1 MLSSRLSSR
10 HFICARL
17 NSRPQ
22 SLISSGGNYDA
33 NNFGAKETIDDVP
46 CKWRLSDVRS
56 SMTFHMG
63 AMNYTT
69 TTPSSFRRNWN
80 NVFSKRYYLTC
91 GLEMKSRKCLLECI
105 ARFSTSVSSSSDTP
119 EIEVTVTTAESSQSN
134 NESDDEAEPR
144 SNFDETPQL
153 GSQSSSSPNLK
164 KTTEQEIEERILEI
178 QSKIRAQHRHAD
190 YASALTT
197 SKELLTISKD
207 HFGELHPATAS
218 AYNNVGLMN
227 KYLGNYVDAK
237 EAYHESLRIYGE
249 VCGKDHASYAAA
261 LSNLGML
268 ERGRVIESEAEES
281 DEEGKESEE
290 GAFAG
295 TDDNAAKAK
304 PKLSA
309 LERMQ
314 LNETAIE
321 YLDEAYRIRVA
332 ELGIHHPHTISSRSQ
347 LGSAM
352 AASVISE
359 RKGKLSGLVEG
370 ELRQLKTQKDVKD
383 AKELEEYVPIAV
395 ARAAAKSTSQSK
407 LSLRRWDAAED
418 HLRGA
423 LSTAVDN
430 PRGERVRPLE
440 YLPTGRDSGNA
451 SSINQ
456 KRQGLTLPSKN
467 DRPLSKKDKRKAG
480 KERKREKRRAN
491 MNLLRGNSINTIDDS
506 EEENGKLRV
515 QGISG
520 KVVTLSA
527 AIAAQNLAVF
537 LKRYSDWM
545 RLTLVDDGKIGV
557 DDRDLQQ
564 EQQKRVRIN
573 QIMLEARHLYESAL
587 HVRSSILVPSHPEVV
602 ATKYSLAELLDSPK
616 VSVSPLAKKSG
627 KEEEKGIDEQ
637 RANKLREEILS
648 SYEVTEREDK
658 KSQI

>member
-1 MLSSRLSSR
+1 MLSYRLFSR
-10 HFICARL
+10 HFTCVRL

-22 SLISSGGNYDA
+22 SLISLGRDKNAYNVWSR
-33 NNFGAKETIDDVP
+33 ETIDSVP
-46 CKWRLSDVRS
+46 FKWRLSDVCSSRS
-56 SMTFHMG
+56 SCLG
-63 AMNYTT
+63 SMNYASI
-69 TTPSSFRRNWN
+69 TPSSVYFNWN
-80 NVFSKRYYLTC
+80 VEHWARD
-91 GLEMKSRKCLLECI
+91 EMKSRNRPLELN
-105 ARFSTSVSSSSDTP
+105 ARFLTSASTSSISSDVP
-119 EIEVTVTTAESSQSN
+119 DIKVTVTTAESSQSN
-134 NESDDEAEPR
+134 TEIDDDSELRP
-144 SNFDETPQL
+144 NIDDGPQL
-153 GSQSSSSPNLK
+153 GSQSSSGPNLK
-164 KTTEQEIEERILEI
+164 KTEDQEIEERILEI

-197 SKELLTISKD
+197 STELLALSKD

-227 KYLGNYVDAK
+227 KYLGNYADAK

-268 ERGRVIESEAEES
+268 ERGRVIESEAEET
-281 DEEGKESEE
+281 DEGVEKNDG
-290 GAFAG
+290 GASA
-295 TDDNAAKAK
+295 DNDNDAVSKTK

-309 LERMQ
+309 LERIQ

-370 ELRQLKTQKDVKD
+370 ELRRLKTENDVKD
-383 AKELEEYVPIAV
+383 ATELEEYVPVAV
-395 ARAAAKSTSQSK
+395 ARAAARSTSQSK
-407 LSLRRWDAAED
+407 LSQRRWDAAED

-440 YLPTGRDSGNA
+440 YLPTSSDSENYT
-451 SSINQ
+451 NY
-456 KRQGLTLPSKN
+456 KRQGLTLPPKN

-491 MNLLRGNSINTIDDS
+491 MNLLRGNLTVISDES
-506 EEENGKLRV
+506 ENENGKTRV
-515 QGISG
+515 KGIAG
-520 KVVTLSA
+520 KVTTLSA
-527 AIAAQNLAVF
+527 ATAAQNLAVF

-545 RLTLVDDGKIGV
+545 RLTLVDDGNIGDGV
-557 DDRDLQQ
+557 LQQ

-616 VSVSPLAKKSG
+616 VLVSPSMKKTG
-627 KEEEKGIDEQ
+627 KDEEERIDEQ

-648 SYEVTEREDK
+648 AYEVTEREDK
-658 KSQI
+658 KSQL